1 MDGGVVYCNH
11 KEQRNRPKAG
21 KDYIM
26 TLYNIINSIPCG
38 DTATIVNYITGD
50 IIIDC
55 EAVTNIIDSKTFR
68 DISKYKVYK
77 LEVGKIFSDLIISVV
92 EE

>member
-1 MDGGVVYCNH
+1 
-11 KEQRNRPKAG
+11 
-21 KDYIM
+21 M

-38 DTATIVNYITGD
+38 DTVTVVNYITGD

-55 EAVTNIIDSKTFR
+55 EAVANIIDSTTANIIDSKTFR

-77 LEVGKIFSDLIISVV
+77 LEVGKIFGDLIIAVV

>member
-1 MDGGVVYCNH
+1 MGGKVVYYNH
-11 KEQRNRPKAG
+11 KEQTNRPKAG

-38 DTATIVNYITGD
+38 DTVTVVNYITGD

-68 DISKYKVYK
+68 DISKCKVYR
-77 LEVGKIFSDLIISVV
+77 LEVGKTFGDLIIAVV

>member
-1 MDGGVVYCNH
+1 
-11 KEQRNRPKAG
+11 
-21 KDYIM
+21 M

-38 DTATIVNYITGD
+38 DTVTVVNYITRD

-68 DISKYKVYK
+68 DISKYKVYR
-77 LEVGKIFSDLIISVV
+77 LEVGKTFGDLIISVV
-92 EE
+92 EK

>member
-1 MDGGVVYCNH
+1 MVYYNH
-11 KEQRNRPKAG
+11 KEQKNRPKAR

-38 DTATIVNYITGD
+38 DTVTVVNYITGD

-77 LEVGKIFSDLIISVV
+77 LEVGKIFGDLIIAVV

>member
-1 MDGGVVYCNH
+1 MVYYNH

-38 DTATIVNYITGD
+38 DSVTIVNYIAGD

-55 EAVTNIIDSKTFR
+55 EAVTNIINSKTFQ
-68 DISKYKVYK
+68 DISKYKVYR
-77 LEVGKIFSDLIISVV
+77 LEVGKTFGDLIISVV